1 MIIKRNC
8 YLKLV
13 ITLSKNSNK
22 CYKSFTST
30 PYSIQD
36 LSGKDVD
43 DKNPILTR
51 LKEEI
56 QSITAAAEWTLRNDI
71 HLLDDIEKYNGFNN
85 ASKIGISLGL
95 ELPQGVIPSHKES
108 HINYSSGDISYEDHT
123 KNVSKTSGNSRR
135 QWLYH
140 RRVADEATSWLERIK
155 SFNGT
160 SDKYTSSGWKRT
172 AHIGT
177 PCNIRDKISL
187 SIVDK
192 GYAYITNNP
201 FKDGHICLRMVIDGQ
216 WYLLYFHFDA
226 SRFSE
231 ASKVCLP
238 DITVKDNKVLFHFS
252 VEYPYIYKDITSN
265 YFIGVD
271 VNISDY
277 AVVSVID
284 KNGRVVHSTSL
295 SRRVHSLSNSIKAT
309 SRQISSL
316 HKKLDKTSVF
326 DKQYMDIKNEICL
339 QRKKNSN
346 KKKQLAIIAAGEIA
360 YISHIWDNAVVA
372 FEDLSWVKNTMSTG
386 RWNRGELVKR
396 TTEYVELNGGR
407 VISVNPAHTSTQ
419 CYFCGSILTFKTWKN
434 AYCTQCK
441 EDVDRDINA
450 SCNIGKRAIPTACKM
465 SSTRR
470 KSKSYKRDKSKK
482 DLRTPITKDTLSYK
496 STGRKKRKTTGKCD
510 NKKKGRQF
518 KKARKKFVE
527 EVGNTY
533 STTTHYDDV
542 TVLMDGDRYDTLQDP
557 EKAAETNY
565 TRKDMHYVHSLSM

>member
-1 MIIKRNC
+1 MII
-8 YLKLV
+8 
-13 ITLSKNSNK
+13 LSKNSNK
-22 CYKSFTST
+22 CYKSFAAT
-30 PYSIQD
+30 PYSIKD
-36 LSGKDVD
+36 STGKDVD
-43 DKNPILTR
+43 DKKLILAR

-56 QSITAAAEWTLRNDI
+56 ESITAAAEWTLGNDL
-71 HLLDDIEKYNGFNN
+71 HLLDDIEKYDGFSS
-85 ASKIGISLGL
+85 ASKIGVSLGL
-95 ELPQGVIPSHKES
+95 ELPQSIIPSHKES
-108 HINYSSGDISYEDHT
+108 YISYLNGDITHEEHI

-140 RRVADEATSWLERIK
+140 RRVVDEATSWLERIK
-155 SFNGT
+155 AFNGT
-160 SDKYTSSGWKRT
+160 SDKYISSGWKRT
-172 AHIGT
+172 ANIGT
-177 PCNIRDKISL
+177 PCDIRDKISL

-201 FKDGHICLRMVIDGQ
+201 FKDGHICLRMVIDGK
-216 WYLLYFHFDA
+216 WYLLYFHFDT

-252 VEYPYIYKDITSN
+252 VEYSYIYKDITSN

-316 HKKLDKTSVF
+316 HKKLDKISIF
-326 DKQYMDIKNEICL
+326 DKKYMDIKNEICL

-360 YISHIWDNAVVA
+360 YISHMWDNAVVA
-372 FEDLSWVKNTMSTG
+372 FEDLSWVKNTMENG

-396 TTEYVELNGGR
+396 TTEYVELNGSR
-407 VISVNPAHTSTQ
+407 VISVNPSHTSTQ
-419 CYFCGSILTFKTWKN
+419 CYFCGSNLTFKTWKN

-450 SCNIGKRAIPTACKM
+450 SCNIGKRAIPTACKI
-465 SSTRR
+465 SSTRK
-470 KSKSYKRDKSKK
+470 KSKSYKKDKDKK
-482 DLRTPITKDTLSYK
+482 VLRTPVTKDSLSYK
-496 STGRKKRKTTGKCD
+496 PSRKKKGKPTGKCD
-510 NKKKGRQF
+510 NKKKGKQF
-518 KKARKKFVE
+518 KKARQKFVE
-527 EVGNTY
+527 EVKPKN

-542 TVLMDGDRYDTLQDP
+542 TVLVDGDRYDTLQDP
-557 EKAAETNY
+557 GKAAKRNHLE
-565 TRKDMHYVHSLSM
+565 KDMYYKYPLLR